1 MIYVHVPFCRSF
13 CTYCDFYSEVAAR
26 CRKAE
31 DVLKQEKLFE
41 EFSQALCAEAV
52 SRAGEISDEVNTLYI
67 GGGTPSVLPLSAL
80 RKILDTL
87 ALLGHGMPGSSK
99 DISGLVV
106 KGPSS
111 SSHAG
116 QGLSW
121 AGRPYDEFTV
131 EVNPEDIIEKGHAY
145 VEGLLE
151 LGVNR
156 ISMGVQ
162 SFDDSVLKFM
172 NRRHTA
178 AEAVR
183 AYAILEESGVRNISI
198 DLMFGLPQLSM
209 SQWRETLDKALA
221 ISSRGVLPQHIS
233 SYQLSVEPGSMLA
246 RLVEKGRWS
255 EASEEVCQ
263 EQYAELCSVL
273 ASAGYNHYE
282 VSNFARPG
290 YEARHNSAYWS
301 HTPYVGLGPGAH
313 SFVSGHSMASF
324 DSPLCPSSDSLH
336 CPSIDSPLCPSS
348 DYLHCPSIDSLH
360 CPSNDSLHCPSS
372 DSHCCHFERPKGVE
386 KSFRRIWNLPDL
398 QTYLDAFRH
407 GDFSSVREG
416 ETLTMDQLT
425 LEHIMLGLRTSSGL
439 PASYLRTH
447 CTPAA
452 LSRALS
458 LGHLVPVPESVASL
472 APAASHE
479 SLASLPAGCHLRI
492 PERHFFISD
501 AIISAL
507 V

>member
-67 GGGTPSVLPLSAL
+67 GGGTPSVLPLSAFRAL
-80 RKILDTL
+80 AGTL
-87 ALLGHGMPGSSK
+87 GEAKSFE
-99 DISGLVV
+99 
-106 KGPSS
+106 
-111 SSHAG
+111 
-116 QGLSW
+116 
-121 AGRPYDEFTV
+121 EFTV
-131 EVNPEDIIEKGHAY
+131 EVNPEDIIEKGHEY

-198 DLMFGLPQLSM
+198 DLIFGLPQLSM

-282 VSNFARPG
+282 ISNFARPG

-324 DSPLCPSSDSLH
+324 ESPLS
-336 CPSIDSPLCPSS
+336 
-348 DYLHCPSIDSLH
+348 PSIDSLH
-360 CPSNDSLHCPSS
+360 FPSI
-372 DSHCCHFERPKGVE
+372 DSHYCHFERPKGVE
-386 KSFRRIWNLPDL
+386 KSSRRIWNLPDL

-479 SLASLPAGCHLRI
+479 SLTSLPAGCHLRI